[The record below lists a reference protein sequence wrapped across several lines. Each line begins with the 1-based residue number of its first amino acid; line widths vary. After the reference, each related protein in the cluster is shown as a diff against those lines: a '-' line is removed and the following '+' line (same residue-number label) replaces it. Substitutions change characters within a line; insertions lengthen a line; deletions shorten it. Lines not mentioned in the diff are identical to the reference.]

1 MTGEHEMTRDEC
13 LKILKKYDNDLYE
26 YYCENAWSFGIHAYN
41 YARYLLEKF
50 GEKSISMEQFKNGI
64 KLVLKTDDEDLS
76 FSTMS
81 NMFYADYHPKYPEKS
96 AADMTISYNWVTR
109 EGEIRG
115 NLQAL
120 IPTIKKYNGFLF
132 MLKDLKEMEVE

>member
-1 MTGEHEMTRDEC
+1 MNTIAKTLGLSESMRT
-13 LKILKKYDNDLYE
+13 ITQ
-26 YYCENAWSFGIHAYN
+26 GICWKS
-41 YARYLLEKF
+41 L
-50 GEKSISMEQFKNGI
+50 GEKSISVEQFKNGI

-109 EGEIRG
+109 EGEICG

-120 IPTIKKYNGFLF
+120 IPTIKKYNSFLF

>member
-1 MTGEHEMTRDEC
+1 MTSKNEMTRDEC
-13 LKILKKYDNDLYE
+13 FEILKIYDNDLYE
-26 YYCENAWSFGIHAYN
+26 YYCKNAWDFGIHAYN
-41 YARYLLEKF
+41 YASYLLAKF
-50 GEKSISMEQFKNGI
+50 GRKSISAEQFKNGI
-64 KLVLKTDDEDLS
+64 KLMLKTNEDDLS
-76 FSTMS
+76 FSTMN
-81 NMFYADYHPKYPEKS
+81 NMFYADYHPNYPEKS

-132 MLKDLKEMEVE
+132 MLKDLKEMEVS